1 MSATPAATTAP
12 ATLSSLGALYR
23 LLARTQVTV
32 PRLLGIAGLGSLAV
46 LMGLFARYDDNPTQ
60 AAADV
65 ISAYGLA
72 LLVPFSA
79 LWLGTA
85 AVGDLIEDR
94 LLVYLWLKPVADWQL
109 PAAAILATATIV
121 VPLTALPLALA
132 ALVAGAGGV
141 AWAALLATTLG
152 GLAYSGLFV
161 AVGLWFRRGL
171 WVGLVFVLLWEN
183 AIAYSADGAARFT
196 VVGWAS
202 SILGG
207 VSEVDVPLDAGA
219 TAMAVV
225 VLPAVAIAAWLVATW
240 RYGRADVD

>member
-1 MSATPAATTAP
+1 
-12 ATLSSLGALYR
+12 
-23 LLARTQVTV
+23 VTV